1 MPGIAG
7 IIRKAPYNGVEC
19 DLNQMIET
27 MRHEDFYQSGQ
38 YVRKDLGL
46 YAGWAYHEASFADCM
61 PLVSR
66 NEDVVLIFHG
76 ENYLNDETLLR
87 LRRSRSGANHLTAA
101 YLIDLYEELGDSF
114 FPQLNGWFC
123 GLIANLRTRE
133 ITLFNDRYG
142 MSRIYFHEGKDE
154 FLFASEAKS
163 LLKIRG
169 ALRTLDP
176 ESLAEYL
183 RFNCVT
189 ANKTL
194 FRGISVLPNGSSWVF
209 EDSVRP
215 RKQRYF
221 DPADWEQQPAIP
233 ANDFYEKFAETVTGV
248 FPRYVRGSERIALAL
263 TAGFDS
269 RLILAAVPNHD
280 GLFSCCTYGGTWG
293 ETFDI
298 GTAREIAKLQNQRFE
313 VIRITQ
319 DFLKNFGGFAQRSV
333 YLSDG
338 THDAFG
344 AHDVYFNEITRKIA
358 HIRLTGKFGSEV
370 VRNRKL
376 IPWVKYEK
384 DFVQPDFK
392 PVLDQLQPR
401 DKASENRSLSN
412 AVFEEIPWYEFG
424 RVAVEQSQLVL
435 RTPYL
440 DNDLVKLMFQAPSKV
455 RAAGEVQARYIKEK
469 SPDLGAIQ
477 TNMGDL
483 GNNNRFLTK
492 LRYIFYRAL
501 FKTEFIYLYS
511 APHWLTRID
520 RKLERFK
527 LERFFAGREKFEGY
541 RIWIKTDLS
550 EFIQESL
557 LTPGAEYSRFLDRK
571 SVENMVAR
579 HIAGTH
585 NYLHEIGKALTIELV
600 YSSLLKP

>member
-7 IIRKAPYNGVEC
+7 IIRKAPSDGVEH
-19 DLNQMIET
+19 DLHQMVHA
-27 MRHEDFYQSGQ
+27 MRHEDFYRSGQ

-46 YAGWAYHEASFADCM
+46 YVGWTCHEASFSDCM
-61 PLVSR
+61 PLVSQ

-76 ENYLNDETLLR
+76 ENYPDEQTVGR
-87 LRRSRSGANHLTAA
+87 LRRSGSDANHLTAA
-101 YLIDLYEELGDSF
+101 YLIELYEELGDSF
-114 FPQLNGWFC
+114 LPQLNGWYC

-154 FLFASEAKS
+154 FVFASEAKS
-163 LLKIRG
+163 LLKIRA
-169 ALRTLDP
+169 ALRTLDR

-183 RFNCVT
+183 RFTCVT

-194 FRGISVLPNGSSWVF
+194 FRGISILPNGSSWVF

-221 DPADWEQQPAIP
+221 DPADWEQQLSIP
-233 ANDFYEKFAETVTGV
+233 PSDFYEKFAETVTRV
-248 FPRYVRGSERIALAL
+248 FPRYVRGSKRIALAL
-263 TAGFDS
+263 TAGLDS

-313 VIRITQ
+313 VIRINQ
-319 DFLKNFGGFAQRSV
+319 DFLRNFGSFAQRSI

-344 AHDVYFNEITRKIA
+344 AHDVYFNRATREIA

-376 IPWVKYEK
+376 IPWVNYKS

-392 PVLDQLQPR
+392 PFLDQLQPR
-401 DKASENRSLSN
+401 ERVSEKHSLSN

-424 RVAVEQSQLVL
+424 RVAVEASQLIL

-440 DNDLVKLMFQAPSKV
+440 DNDLVKLMFQAPAEV
-455 RAAGEVQARYIKEK
+455 RGAGEVQARYIRQK
-469 SPDLGAIQ
+469 SPQLGAVL

-483 GNNNRFLTK
+483 GNNSRLVTQ

-501 FKTEFIYLYS
+501 FKTEFIYLFS
-511 APHWLTRID
+511 APHWLTRLD
-520 RKLERFK
+520 RKLEKLK

-541 RIWIKTDLS
+541 RIWIKTDFS
-550 EFIQESL
+550 EFIRDTLANPQ
-557 LTPGAEYSRFLDRK
+557 AYYSQFFDRGF
-571 SVENMVAR
+571 VQRMVAR

-585 NYLHEIGKALTIELV
+585 NYLNEINNVLTFELI
-600 YSSLLKP
+600 YSSLIKP